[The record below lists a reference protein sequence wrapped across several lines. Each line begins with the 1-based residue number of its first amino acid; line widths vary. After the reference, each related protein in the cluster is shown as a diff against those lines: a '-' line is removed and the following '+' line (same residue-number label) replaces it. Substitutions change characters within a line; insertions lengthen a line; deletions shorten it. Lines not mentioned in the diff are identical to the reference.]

1 MNDEK
6 RYRLKEDEWKLIDEY
21 RTDRKKDNLLAD
33 ECKASGIDINSI
45 SHYWYKSKKFS
56 IFAKP
61 NEFTKDEFLKSIEDL
76 ISKYSPKYP
85 SIDYPKREDG
95 HLLIINPADV
105 HIGKYADALETG
117 EEYNVE
123 IAKNRVREGVKGILR
138 NAEGFNIDKILFCIG
153 NDILHTDNTMGS
165 TTRLTPQDTDK
176 KWYRHFTEAL
186 ELYVEIVE
194 MLMQIAPVDCIH
206 SMSNHD
212 YMSGFHLAHA
222 LKSWYRNT
230 DAVTVDADPKHRKY
244 YTYKNSMIGLTHGD
258 GAKLNTLPLLMA
270 QEEPL
275 MWSYTKYRYW
285 YLHHLHH
292 KQRYKFIT
300 SFDNIGVTCEFL
312 RSPSGSDSWH
322 FSKGYTGSV
331 KAVEGFIH
339 SEYGQIAHLTH
350 IF

>member
-165 TTRLTPQDTDK
+165 TTRLTPQDTDG
-176 KWYRHFTEAL
+176 KWYRHL
-186 ELYVEIVE
+186 
-194 MLMQIAPVDCIH
+194 Q
-206 SMSNHD
+206 
-212 YMSGFHLAHA
+212 
-222 LKSWYRNT
+222 
-230 DAVTVDADPKHRKY
+230 
-244 YTYKNSMIGLTHGD
+244 
-258 GAKLNTLPLLMA
+258 KL
-270 QEEPL
+270 
-275 MWSYTKYRYW
+275 
-285 YLHHLHH
+285 
-292 KQRYKFIT
+292 
-300 SFDNIGVTCEFL
+300 
-312 RSPSGSDSWH
+312 
-322 FSKGYTGSV
+322 
-331 KAVEGFIH
+331 
-339 SEYGQIAHLTH
+339 
-350 IF
+350 